1 MEKLTQREREVLTC
15 LVKGYR
21 NHEIAA
27 QLSMSFHTVKAHLNS
42 IYRKFGVEN
51 RVQATCKA
59 MQHADLLL
67 DL

>member
-1 MEKLTQREREVLTC
+1 MERLTPKEREVLNC

-21 NHEIAA
+21 NHEIAS

-51 RVQATCKA
+51 RVQATFVA
-59 MQHADLLL
+59 MQNPDEFL
-67 DL
+67 D